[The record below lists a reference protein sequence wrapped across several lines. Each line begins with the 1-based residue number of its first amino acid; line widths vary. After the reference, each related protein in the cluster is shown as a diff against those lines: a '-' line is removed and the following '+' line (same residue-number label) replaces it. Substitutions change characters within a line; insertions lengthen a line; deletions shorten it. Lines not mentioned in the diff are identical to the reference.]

1 VIFTELCQKKPD
13 LLETASSIS
22 INERMDNLNP
32 ARLFVKEQISKDRY
46 IKEPET

>member
-13 LLETASSIS
+13 LLETAIS